1 LGEPVPLP
9 PNRETPGEEAS
20 IEESRVVVVSRGIR
34 HPARGTLAIAAVL
47 TAVLALGGCTSPR
60 PTEDTPTPA
69 AGSHA
74 TRNLVYAT
82 ASGQKLQL
90 DACLPRS
97 DADTAA
103 VILLHGGGFESGGKE
118 SMMGVCRS
126 LAKSGFAAFSIDYR
140 LMPHFPYPAQVDDVK
155 AAIAWLREPEQLK
168 RFELDPARIGLFGSS
183 AGAIIAATQGAEGE
197 GEWAKDDA
205 STATRVAAVV
215 ALSPAVDLTA
225 TGLKLGKPGA
235 AEVRLILAYL
245 GCDSPESCPDARAA
259 SPLYAVDPTDPP
271 FYIAASTGE
280 IVPEQ
285 QAQAMNN
292 ALEKAGVPVTLDLKP
307 GKKHAISLLDS
318 ATTAAVMAFLHKQL
332 DAP

>member
-1 LGEPVPLP
+1 
-9 PNRETPGEEAS
+9 
-20 IEESRVVVVSRGIR
+20 VSRGIR
-34 HPARGTLAIAAVL
+34 HRARGRLTLTAVL
-47 TAVLALGGCTSPR
+47 AAVLALGGCTSPP
-60 PTEDTPTPA
+60 PTGQTPTPT

-90 DACLPRS
+90 NACLPRS
-97 DADTAA
+97 DADTPA
-103 VILLHGGGFESGGKE
+103 VILLHGGGFQSGGKE
-118 SMMGVCRS
+118 SMMGICRV

-140 LMPHFPYPAQVDDVK
+140 LMPDFPYPAQVDDVK
-155 AAIAWLREPEQLK
+155 AAIAWLREPAQVK
-168 RFELDPARIGLFGSS
+168 RFELDPARIALFGSS
-183 AGAIIAATQGAEGE
+183 AGAIIAATQGAAGE
-197 GEWAKDDA
+197 GRWTTNDA

-245 GCDSPESCPDARAA
+245 GCDAPETCPDARAA

-285 QAQAMNN
+285 QAQAMND
-292 ALEKAGVPVTLDLKP
+292 ALEAAGVPVTLDLKP
-307 GKKHAISLLDS
+307 GSKHAISLLDS
-318 ATTAAVMAFLHKQL
+318 ATTAGVLAFLHEQL
-332 DAP
+332 GAP